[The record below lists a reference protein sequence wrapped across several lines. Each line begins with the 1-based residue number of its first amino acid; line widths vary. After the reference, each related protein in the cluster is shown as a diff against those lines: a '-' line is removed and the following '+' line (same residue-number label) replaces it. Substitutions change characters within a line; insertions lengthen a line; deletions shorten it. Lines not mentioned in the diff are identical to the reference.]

1 MSEITFIF
9 QDRKI
14 PVLDLAKDKWSYHHL
29 FARRVV
35 TGRDKALPTGVR
47 VKGNAL
53 KFPSHAN
60 KRLSGKTFSF
70 STVKEA
76 TAGRTPDSKIFV
88 EVYKTIAREDM
99 IRQAGARLKRK
110 NAARRP
116 NVRGKRVDVDIDRV
130 VYASDRD
137 VEDEVRNMTRYNA
150 DSFRR

>member
-14 PVLDLAKDKWSYHHL
+14 PILNLAKDKWS
-29 FARRVV
+29 FV
-35 TGRDKALPTGVR
+35 TGRGNTVKDLPTGAR
-47 VKGNAL
+47 VDGSSL
-53 KFPSHAN
+53 KFPSHVN

-70 STVKEA
+70 STAKEA
-76 TAGRTPDSKIFV
+76 TVGRTPDSKIFV

-99 IRQAGARLKRK
+99 IRKATSRLKRK

-116 NVRGKRVDVDIDRV
+116 NVHGKRVDVDIDRV